1 MTRKWIFINVVL
13 GLVAALLAW
22 HLRGSVREFS
32 ATNDIAR
39 IQPGR
44 DIKKSAG
51 EEVLPPLKPARRYD
65 PAEFQVIPA
74 QNLFSESRAR
84 DDKTEAAPVQEAP
97 PLTVKPVLVGVTLV
111 GSQRMAL
118 IVDPSASGPGRKT
131 QTKRPGDSYQGYI
144 ITDVGED
151 RMILENGARREVIP
165 LYDGSKRP
173 TQGGKTPILATR
185 VVSFGAGA
193 PQAGATPVRTAATAV
208 VQPRPVAAQTQ
219 PAVVPAGQ
227 PASIAAPEAGIAR
240 VAPQQGRQVPGAPQG
255 STSPGE
261 RTDDQ
266 GRRIIRTPFGDIVR
280 PNPQ

>member
-1 MTRKWIFINVVL
+1 MTSKWIFINVVL
-13 GLVAALLAW
+13 GLVGALLAW

-32 ATNDIAR
+32 AANDTSR

-44 DIKKSAG
+44 DIKKSSG

-65 PAEFQVIPA
+65 PSEFQIIPA

-84 DDKTEAAPVQEAP
+84 EDKTEAAPVQEAP
-97 PLTVKPVLVGVTLV
+97 PLTVKPVLVGVTFV
-111 GSQRMAL
+111 GDQRVAL

-131 QTKRPGDSYQGYI
+131 QTKKPGDSYQGYI
-144 ITDVGED
+144 ITDIGEN
-151 RMILENGARREVIP
+151 RMVLENGARKEVIP

-193 PQAGATPVRTAATAV
+193 QQPVAVLGRSAPTAI
-208 VQPRPVAAQTQ
+208 VQPRPVAAQGQ
-219 PAVVPAGQ
+219 PTVVPAGQ
-227 PASIAAPEAGIAR
+227 QPPSAAPEAGIVR
-240 VAPQQGRQVPGAPQG
+240 STPQGRQVPGAPPG
-255 STSPGE
+255 STSPAE

-280 PNPQ
+280 PNRP

>member
-22 HLRGSVREFS
+22 HLRGSIREFS
-32 ATNDIAR
+32 AANDPAR

-44 DIKKSAG
+44 DIKKSTGA
-51 EEVLPPLKPARRYD
+51 EVLPPLKTPRPYD
-65 PAEFQVIPA
+65 PSDFQVIPA

-84 DDKTEAAPVQEAP
+84 EDKSDAAPVQEAP
-97 PLTVKPVLVGVTLV
+97 PLTVKPVLVGVTFV
-111 GSQRMAL
+111 GNQRMAL

-131 QTKRPGDSYQGYI
+131 QTKRPGDSFQGYI
-144 ITDVGED
+144 ITDISEN
-151 RMILENGARREVIP
+151 RMVLENGARREIIP

-193 PQAGATPVRTAATAV
+193 TQVGVTPVRTVATAV
-208 VQPRPVAAQTQ
+208 VQPRPVATQ
-219 PAVVPAGQ
+219 PTVVPAAQ
-227 PASIAAPEAGIAR
+227 PAGAAAPEAGIVRAT
-240 VAPQQGRQVPGAPQG
+240 PQQGRQVPGAPQG

-280 PNPQ
+280 PNRP